1 MVFRYLTVL
10 LFLLYS
16 CAGYSSVVDANNKI
30 TAGQDFVSLIL
41 GTRLKYLEEDEG
53 MTLESI
59 IKNID
64 SLNWKTTTDN
74 TPNFGFNIKPHWFW
88 IDIKNTSPEEN
99 DLLLQI
105 HYPLLDL
112 IDVYL
117 IQPHSIM
124 TQWHTGDLKD
134 FNTRPLNHRHFI
146 FPLELEANTESRVL
160 FRIESSGAMQV
171 PINLWNEREFYKSVQ
186 ERSIPHGIF
195 IGLYLVLIIYNLF
208 LFLSTRDS
216 SYLFYVVFA
225 TGFLSFFM
233 AISGYGYQ
241 YVWGD
246 SPSFQQYSVFTFICA
261 SLIGMA
267 EFTIKF
273 LRIPRDKNRIYFML
287 RAITFITCACFGL
300 MFFLPYKSMI
310 QILMLVCIYTSTIA
324 TIVGT
329 RKITEMGISASV
341 YASGWIIMALGIT
354 VLVLNKFAILEANT
368 FTENFAEISTIIFSL
383 LLSFA
388 LGFRIQDERKSRVVA
403 EKSALISQKSVL
415 QARLKANE
423 IEHQNTLIKQSSAEE
438 SRSKNAF
445 LAMMSHEIR
454 TPLNGIMGLSE
465 LLKSTDLNKKQRQ
478 YANTIYSSGESLLTI
493 INDILDFSKI
503 MAGKL
508 DIESIPVNVF
518 DLASNSTAI
527 FAKQLKEKDINLF
540 VNIEPAFNF
549 KIESDPV
556 RLRQV
561 LLNYLSNAIKFT
573 ENGDIHVDI
582 NLNYATNILEIKVK
596 DNGIGIPKEKQ
607 AHLFHAFSQADTTTT
622 RKYGGT
628 GLGLAI
634 CNQLAQLMGGH
645 IGCNSTEGEG
655 STFTFS
661 CKVDL
666 LEHKNESDN
675 QSIKNAANKNKKY
688 VGLLESKPEF
698 KFIESQ
704 LSKWNSNIV
713 SGKDCQ
719 DSFYDGLI
727 IDHRTLMNS
736 DIDNLCKEYRIAK
749 NTIYDIG
756 YFDESAFLSRPL
768 STNMIYSIVF
778 HSDDFK
784 NNHLLPSEQ
793 LEANHSTQTKND
805 TERPLNGLNILIAE
819 DNQVNQMV
827 IKALLKKLGAEF
839 TLVENGQLALDTVTQ
854 NPNNYDLILM
864 DCEMPIM
871 DGFTSTKNIRL
882 LKSDTITP
890 TPIIA
895 LTAHAMAAHKEL
907 AIQSGM
913 NGFISKPIKQSELIS
928 EIGSVLKID

>member
-1 MVFRYLTVL
+1 
-10 LFLLYS
+10 
-16 CAGYSSVVDANNKI
+16 
-30 TAGQDFVSLIL
+30 
-41 GTRLKYLEEDEG
+41 
-53 MTLESI
+53 
-59 IKNID
+59 
-64 SLNWKTTTDN
+64 
-74 TPNFGFNIKPHWFW
+74 
-88 IDIKNTSPEEN
+88 
-99 DLLLQI
+99 
-105 HYPLLDL
+105 
-112 IDVYL
+112 
-117 IQPHSIM
+117 
-124 TQWHTGDLKD
+124 
-134 FNTRPLNHRHFI
+134 
-146 FPLELEANTESRVL
+146 
-160 FRIESSGAMQV
+160 
-171 PINLWNEREFYKSVQ
+171 
-186 ERSIPHGIF
+186 
-195 IGLYLVLIIYNLF
+195 
-208 LFLSTRDS
+208 
-216 SYLFYVVFA
+216 
-225 TGFLSFFM
+225 M

-241 YVWGD
+241 YLWGG
-246 SPSFQQYSVFTFICA
+246 SPDFQQYSVFTFICVT
-261 SLIGMA
+261 LIGMA

-273 LRIPRDKNRIYFML
+273 LRIPRENNRIFLML

-310 QILMLVCIYTSTIA
+310 QILMLACIYTSTIA

-329 RKITEMGISASV
+329 RKIAEMGISASV
-341 YASGWIIMALGIT
+341 YASGWIIMALGIAI
-354 VLVLNKFAILEANT
+354 LVLNKFAILKANA
-368 FTENFAEISTIIFSL
+368 FTEIAAEISTIIFSL

-388 LGFRIQDERKSRVVA
+388 LGFRIQDERKSRMVA
-403 EKSALISQKSVL
+403 EKNALISQKSVL

-423 IEHQNTLIKQSSAEE
+423 IEHQNTMIKQSSAEE

-527 FAKQLKEKDINLF
+527 FAKQLKEKGINLF
-540 VNIEPAFNF
+540 VNIDPAFNF

-582 NLNYATNILEIKVK
+582 NLNPVSQMLEIKVK

-645 IGCNSTEGEG
+645 IGCDSTEGEG

-661 CKVDL
+661 CKVEL
-666 LEHKNESDN
+666 LNYEYVHDIKKEHKT
-675 QSIKNAANKNKKY
+675 Y
-688 VGLLESKPEF
+688 VGLLESNAEF
-698 KFIESQ
+698 EFIKSQ

-713 SGKDCQ
+713 SGKNCK

-727 IDHRTLMNS
+727 IDHTTLNNS

-756 YFDESAFLSRPL
+756 CFDESAFLSRPL
-768 STNMIYSIVF
+768 STSMIYSIVF

-784 NNHLLPSEQ
+784 RNQSLPSEQ
-793 LEANHSTQTKND
+793 MEANHSTQTKND

-871 DGFTSTKNIRL
+871 DGFTSSKKIRL

-913 NGFISKPIKQSELIS
+913 NGFVSKPIKQSDLIS
-928 EIGSVLKID
+928 EINSVLHQ